1 VRSIDNTVNRLA
13 QFTHRAANEAG
24 YLRELQ
30 LMFIW
35 ELLNKS
41 ASTCKFPVLKQIWQ
55 INRGMVCINIA
66 SPLVDPATSIT
77 PLRRHRRDTKFDTLA
92 GRDMTTGRVDLATAN
107 KDQAHGHLR
116 RERANTRQH
125 GRH

>member
-66 SPLVDPATSIT
+66 SPLVDRATSIT
-77 PLRRHRRDTKFDTLA
+77 PARAHRRDTKCYPAA
-92 GRDMTTGRVDLATAN
+92 GSGKTAGRVDMATAN
-107 KDQAHGHLR
+107 EGQTHGHLS
-116 RERANTRQH
+116 RE
-125 GRH
+125 